1 MRDPLWNLQQAI
13 YTRLDTDLTA
23 TVYDWLPNPPSYPYV
38 LMEAETSEAY
48 AETKSDVLARCSVT
62 LLAVSTSKGGQEIK
76 ELVDALV
83 TSMQTSLTLT
93 DDWLVIRQQARPNT
107 TAFRATMNDGL
118 EGRAARI
125 VYTFDIQDKS

>member
-1 MRDPLWNLQQAI
+1 MRDPLWQLQQAI

-23 TVYDWLPNPPSYPYV
+23 TVYDYLPNPPSYPYV
-38 LMEAETSEAY
+38 LMEGETSEPY

-62 LLAVSTSKGGQEIK
+62 LLVVSTSKGGQQIK
-76 ELVDALV
+76 ELVDDLV
-83 TSMQTSLTLT
+83 TSMSTVLTLA
-93 DDWLVIRQQARPNT
+93 DDWLVIRQQNRPNT

-125 VYTFDIQDKS
+125 VYTLDIQDRS

>member
-1 MRDPLWNLQQAI
+1 MRDPLWQLQQAV

-38 LMEAETSEAY
+38 LMEGEGSEPY
-48 AETKSDVLARCSVT
+48 AETKSAVLARCSVT

-83 TSMQTSLTLT
+83 TSMETRLTLADSWT
-93 DDWLVIRQQARPNT
+93 VIRQQARPNT

-125 VYTFDIQDKS
+125 VYTFDIKDTE

>member
-1 MRDPLWNLQQAI
+1 MRDPLWQLQQAV

-38 LMEAETSEAY
+38 LMEGEGSEPY
-48 AETKSDVLARCSVT
+48 AETKGATLARCSVT

-83 TSMQTSLTLT
+83 TSMETRLALADSWT
-93 DDWLVIRQQARPNT
+93 VIRQQARPNT

-125 VYTFDIQDKS
+125 VYTFDIKDT